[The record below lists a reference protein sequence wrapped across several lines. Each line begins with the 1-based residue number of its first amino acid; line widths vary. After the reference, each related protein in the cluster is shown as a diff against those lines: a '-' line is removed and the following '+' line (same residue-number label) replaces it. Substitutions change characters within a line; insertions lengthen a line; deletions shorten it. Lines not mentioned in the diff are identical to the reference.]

1 MERNTHTRSGR
12 LSTWSARHL
21 NDLCGQLGS
30 PVLQVVPID
39 GEHAVTAA
47 EPPILRGQPPFQ
59 QVKNENSRL
68 ICPSHELNAE
78 LFAGVAFMKSHVEDV
93 FPRGG
98 RVRVVMRAVPKAS
111 LAKHGEKE
119 GAAGLRE
126 HGAGV
131 VVGHVADI
139 VVVDLE

>member
-1 MERNTHTRSGR
+1 M
-12 LSTWSARHL
+12 
-21 NDLCGQLGS
+21 
-30 PVLQVVPID
+30 LQVVPID

-59 QVKNENSRL
+59 QVKNENARL

-78 LFAGVAFMKSHVEDV
+78 LFAAVAFMKSHVEDV

-98 RVRVVMRAVPKAS
+98 PVRVGMRAVTKAS

-119 GAAGLRE
+119 GAAGLRQ
-126 HGAGV
+126 HGSGV